1 MDRVGRQES
10 RAQLN
15 GFASAARAIKAALR
29 SLSPP
34 SSPRTPRTVSGGYVN
49 SDSGK
54 GGGASSP
61 SPLTPRSAASVQH
74 YCQACKV
81 KPVVS
86 GSKNPVHCSGQY
98 PFQCCCVCAVEA
110 GWKGWDHHACFQCKA
125 EIGINVEPVTPEKEE
140 VKAAASTESL
150 PHVDSCKIMS
160 PRHTMCYYT
169 MPSMV
174 THVITSHRGNA
185 ANTVVASEKSNEPPA
200 SPRAHANRGIDR
212 EATSGNSLSILVSD
226 VTVPVMSHATATR
239 SSLRIALDAT
249 SLANSDDNSLQ
260 VQGLSP
266 EAESQQDLEVHEAI
280 EQEAVSTQQ
289 TQKIL
294 PELKWQYQTSPWT
307 MTPSVVTWNSY
318 GCGLGGSPKQVR
330 VPYKWSSTAKIGKG
344 PRILFSQAEEALQ
357 ELQLQLQAKKRELDC
372 LRIKHALDLKAE
384 RRENLGVHLATLK
397 VCMFWI
403 SSVTQ
408 RPLFCPC
415 VPVCLFRATIPW
427 HGESV

>member
-1 MDRVGRQES
+1 
-10 RAQLN
+10 
-15 GFASAARAIKAALR
+15 
-29 SLSPP
+29 
-34 SSPRTPRTVSGGYVN
+34 VSG
-49 SDSGK
+49 
-54 GGGASSP
+54 
-61 SPLTPRSAASVQH
+61 
-74 YCQACKV
+74 
-81 KPVVS
+81 
-86 GSKNPVHCSGQY
+86 
-98 PFQCCCVCAVEA
+98 
-110 GWKGWDHHACFQCKA
+110 
-125 EIGINVEPVTPEKEE
+125 
-140 VKAAASTESL
+140 
-150 PHVDSCKIMS
+150 
-160 PRHTMCYYT
+160 
-169 MPSMV
+169 
-174 THVITSHRGNA
+174 
-185 ANTVVASEKSNEPPA
+185 
-200 SPRAHANRGIDR
+200 
-212 EATSGNSLSILVSD
+212 

-266 EAESQQDLEVHEAI
+266 EAESQHLEVHEAI

-330 VPYKWSSTAKIGKG
+330 VPCKWSSTAKMGKG